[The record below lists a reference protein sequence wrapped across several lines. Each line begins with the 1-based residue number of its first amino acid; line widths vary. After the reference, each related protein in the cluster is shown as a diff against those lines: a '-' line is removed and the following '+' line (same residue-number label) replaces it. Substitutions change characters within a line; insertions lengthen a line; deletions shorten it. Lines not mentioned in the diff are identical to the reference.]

1 MVVCWVLGFGVIIA
15 WNAMVSLGDYYY
27 TLFPKYHPSRVFTMV
42 YQPFALGAMGI
53 CIWYEAKMNTRTRNI
68 VGFSLI
74 FFSNLMLLLLD
85 LVTSG
90 RGGIGVFV
98 GICFIVA
105 VFGISDV
112 LVTGGVVGELSFMC
126 PGFIQSYY
134 GGMAACGAMTSVLR
148 LITKAA
154 FENAH
159 NGLRKGVL
167 LFFAISISI
176 ELMCILLYAFYL
188 PKLPIVNYYRTKASK
203 EGSKT
208 VTSDLRAAGIR
219 VPENQ
224 SFMVVSSQGEDGTS
238 PTRLSTR
245 ELVIENIDYL
255 LDMYFTYSISLS
267 IFPGFISENTGTHGM
282 GTWYML
288 LLIAMYNLW
297 DLIGRYVPMVDA
309 VKLKSRRW
317 LMVATLARFL
327 LIPAFYFTAKYADKG
342 WMIALTSFLGL
353 TSGYLTVCVVTLAP
367 RGYKGPEQ
375 NALGNLLVLFVLA
388 GIFTG
393 VAFDWMWMIGKKHSS

>member
-1 MVVCWVLGFGVIIA
+1 
-15 WNAMVSLGDYYY
+15 
-27 TLFPKYHPSRVFTMV
+27 
-42 YQPFALGAMGI
+42 MGI

-74 FFSNLMLLLLD
+74 FFSNLMLLL
-85 LVTSG
+85 VS
-90 RGGIGVFV
+90 RN
-98 GICFIVA
+98 
-105 VFGISDV
+105 V

-126 PGFIQSYY
+126 PGFIQ
-134 GGMAACGAMTSVLR
+134 SVLR

-224 SFMVVSSQGEDGTS
+224 VSHRFKS
-238 PTRLSTR
+238 
-245 ELVIENIDYL
+245 YL
-255 LDMYFTYSISLS
+255 RS
-267 IFPGFISENTGTHGM
+267 
-282 GTWYML
+282 
-288 LLIAMYNLW
+288 
-297 DLIGRYVPMVDA
+297 
-309 VKLKSRRW
+309 
-317 LMVATLARFL
+317 
-327 LIPAFYFTAKYADKG
+327 
-342 WMIALTSFLGL
+342 
-353 TSGYLTVCVVTLAP
+353 
-367 RGYKGPEQ
+367 
-375 NALGNLLVLFVLA
+375 
-388 GIFTG
+388 
-393 VAFDWMWMIGKKHSS
+393 